1 MKPCAANCRQL
12 APTAGLSFCR
22 ESRGRS
28 DCPSWT
34 IPVTFLR
41 NLPKRGKLSRQQTP
55 DLDTLN
61 QSQKHKATNGFK
73 AAREFKPLPY
83 FTHHTSHIGG

>member
-73 AAREFKPLPY
+73 AARGLKPLPY